1 MRKVMSVAVAS
12 TLFGSVGASAHVEDE
27 WREFKA
33 QYAALAER
41 MNALEAE
48 NQKLR
53 EMGAGKFVTVEDL
66 SATNEKIASLE
77 KQREHQV
84 EGGLPLPL

>member
-12 TLFGSVGASAHVEDE
+12 TLFGSVGASAHVPEDE

-53 EMGAGKFVTVEDL
+53 EMGAGKRPEC
-66 SATNEKIASLE
+66 
-77 KQREHQV
+77 HQ
-84 EGGLPLPL
+84 

>member
-12 TLFGSVGASAHVEDE
+12 TLFGSVGASAHVPEDE

-41 MNALEAE
+41 T
-48 NQKLR
+48 R
-53 EMGAGKFVTVEDL
+53 
-66 SATNEKIASLE
+66 S
-77 KQREHQV
+77 
-84 EGGLPLPL
+84 GG